1 MKTHRVELEI
11 ITTDKDDYQRPYPT
25 WFVAGS
31 LMESLIPRLQ
41 DEDFYDLNWKIK
53 LVSPTQEAM
62 DIEMYPKDYLNRCLL
77 KGD

>member
-1 MKTHRVELEI
+1 MKKHTIVLEI
-11 ITTDKDDYQRPYPT
+11 TTADEDEYKREYPT